1 MELLKLLL
9 IFILILIFLGLKK
22 PLSAVMAGA
31 TVLLGLLFAM
41 PVKQWLTAVGRSMI
55 SWDTLEVVF
64 IIWAVMLLEGQM
76 GENGYLDR
84 MMKAVDDLFHSRRMS
99 LLTMPMLIGFLPS
112 AGGALFSAPL
122 VETAA
127 QGLGLS
133 GERKAQINAYYRHI
147 MEIFFPTYPAAIV
160 ICGIADVPMGRFTLL
175 LFPMAVLAFLL
186 GLVLVRGVK
195 DEKRPADGVS
205 LGRRLLAF
213 AVALWPFL
221 LLLLLIIVFD
231 MEVYLACLI
240 SLAAVMA
247 VTRLHPRE
255 LPRLIRSKT
264 KTKLLLMAY
273 VVMIFK
279 DVLLGSGAVDAL
291 PDIISRLPISPLLV
305 FSLMTV
311 FIGMIT
317 GITFSA
323 TAITMPLLMTALP
336 GYGIAQVALIHLSA
350 YVGCQLTPTHLCIS
364 ISSEYFNANLQ
375 RVILG
380 YLPLYLIL
388 YLANLLIYGVLL
400 GQAV

>member
-9 IFILILIFLGLKK
+9 IFVLILIFLGFKK
-22 PLSAVMAGA
+22 PLSLVMAGA
-31 TVLLGLLFAM
+31 TVLLGVLFAM
-41 PVKQWLTAVGRSMI
+41 PLKQWLAAVGSSMI
-55 SWDTLEVVF
+55 KWDTLEVVL
-64 IIWAVMLLEGQM
+64 IIWSVMLLEGLM

-84 MMKAVDDLFHSRRMS
+84 MLQAVDNLFHSRKMS
-99 LLTMPMLIGFLPS
+99 MLTMPMLIGFLPS

-122 VETAA
+122 VETASK
-127 QGLGLS
+127 GLGLS

-160 ICGIADVPMGRFTLL
+160 ICGVAKVPLGRFTLT

-186 GLVLVRGVK
+186 GLVLVRKVGGG
-195 DEKRPADGVS
+195 DNGGESRPLA
-205 LGRRLLAF
+205 RRALDFLI
-213 AVALWPFL
+213 ALWPFL

-240 SLAAVMA
+240 SLVAVII
-247 VTRLHPRE
+247 VTRMPVRE
-255 LPRLIRSKT
+255 LPRLIREKT
-264 KTKLLLMAY
+264 KWKILLMAY
-273 VVMIFK
+273 AVMIFK
-279 DVLLGSGAVDAL
+279 DVLLVSGAVDAL
-291 PDIISRLPISPLLV
+291 PDIIARLPVPPVVV
-305 FSLMTV
+305 FSLMTL

-323 TAITMPLLMTALP
+323 AAITMPLLMTAMP

-364 ISSEYFNANLQ
+364 ISAEYFNANLQ

-380 YLPLYLIL
+380 YLPCYVVLYLV
-388 YLANLLIYGVLL
+388 NLLVFGFIL
-400 GQAV
+400 A

>member
-9 IFILILIFLGLKK
+9 IFALIIVFLGLKK
-22 PLSAVMAGA
+22 PLSLVMAGA

-41 PVKQWLTAVGRSMI
+41 PVKEWLLAVGTSMI
-55 SWDTLEVVF
+55 SWSTLEVVF
-64 IIWAVMLLEGQM
+64 IIWAVMLLEGLM

-84 MMKAVDDLFHSRRMS
+84 MMKAVDDLFHSRKMS
-99 LLTMPMLIGFLPS
+99 MLTMPMLIGFLPS

-122 VETAA
+122 VDTAS
-127 QGLGLS
+127 QGAGLS

-160 ICGIADVPMGRFTLL
+160 ICGIAKVPMSRFTLA

-186 GLVLVRGVK
+186 GLVLVRNVK
-195 DEKRPADGVS
+195 EDGGAAEAKPLWRRTADFLIS
-205 LGRRLLAF
+205 
-213 AVALWPFL
+213 LWPFL
-221 LLLLLIIVFD
+221 LLLVFIIVFG

-240 SLAAVMA
+240 SLVAVMI
-247 VTRLHPRE
+247 VTRMKISE
-255 LPRLIRSKT
+255 LPRLIREKT
-264 KTKLLLMAY
+264 KWKLLLMAY

-279 DVLLGSGAVDAL
+279 DVLLGSGAVEAL
-291 PDIISRLPISPLLV
+291 PDIISRLPVPPAVV
-305 FSLMTV
+305 FSLMTF

-323 TAITMPLLMTALP
+323 TAITMPLMMSALP
-336 GYGIAQVALIHLSA
+336 SYGIAQVALIHLSA

-364 ISSEYFNANLQ
+364 ISAEYFKANLQ
-375 RVILG
+375 KVILG

-388 YLANLLIYGVLL
+388 YAINLLTYGWLF
-400 GQAV
+400 A